1 MKKLFSTPLVALNM
15 ALAFVLHT
23 LARIIFGPPQLMRAR
38 TCDVAFPFRMSAGFA
53 GTVNRLHPAD
63 IMPAMMDVTTPI
75 RRYGDPA
82 IAVSTGGYRGI
93 TAADQAAGTKINGV
107 LVRSYPMQQA
117 NLTQG
122 LGDGVPP
129 TTGIIDILVE
139 GNIMVKVVGVPTK
152 RSQAFVWAAASA
164 GAHVLGGF
172 EAVATGGSTMALVN
186 AYFNGPAD
194 ANGVA
199 ELKVFESALPN

>member
-1 MKKLFSTPLVALNM
+1 MKKMFSPIMTALWIALV
-15 ALAFVLHT
+15 FVLSV
-23 LARIIFGPPQLMRAR
+23 LARILFGPPRLMRAR
-38 TCDVAFPFRMSAGFA
+38 TCDVAFTFRMGAGSA

-63 IMPAMMDVTTPI
+63 IMPSLMDTTTPI

-93 TAADQAAGTKINGV
+93 LAADQAAGTKINGV
-107 LVRSYPMQQA
+107 LVRSYPTQQA
-117 NLTQG
+117 NLSQA

-129 TTGIIDILVE
+129 TSGIIDILVE
-139 GNIMVKVVGVPTK
+139 GNIMVKVVGAPTK
-152 RSQAFVWAAASA
+152 RSQAFVWAAAST
-164 GAHVLGGF
+164 GSHVLGGF
-172 EAVATGGSTMALVN
+172 EAAATGGSTMALTN

>member
-1 MKKLFSTPLVALNM
+1 MKKMFSPIVTALQIALVFALQ
-15 ALAFVLHT
+15 ALS
-23 LARIIFGPPQLMRAR
+23 RILFGPVQLTRAR
-38 TCDVAFPFRMSAGFA
+38 TLDVAFPFRMGAGFA

-63 IMPAMMDVTTPI
+63 IMPSLMDVTTPI
-75 RRYGDPA
+75 RRYGDPC

-107 LVRSYPMQQA
+107 LVRSFPMQQA

-122 LGDGVPP
+122 LGAGVPP
-129 TTGIIDILVE
+129 TTGIIDVLVE
-139 GNIMVKVVGVPTK
+139 GNIMVNVVGAPTK
-152 RSQAFVWAAASA
+152 RSQAFVWAAANS
-164 GAHVLGGF
+164 GNHVLGGF
-172 EAVATGGSTMALVN
+172 EAAATGGSTMALVN

-199 ELKVFESALPN
+199 ELKVFEAALP